1 MTIEK
6 HDLHH
11 EFPGFSDE
19 IRELKMNN
27 AHFAK
32 LFAEY
37 HNCDQEIY
45 RIEQEIE
52 TPSDQYTEKLKLKRL
67 NLKDQLYSYLKKK
80 THNKSYDS

>member
-11 EFPGFSDE
+11 EFPEYGDE
-19 IRELKMNN
+19 IRELKMND

-32 LFAEY
+32 LFIAY
-37 HNCDQEIY
+37 HDCDQEIH

-52 TPSDQYTEKLKLKRL
+52 TPSDEYTEELKIKRL
-67 NLKDQLYSYLKKK
+67 NLKDQLYSYLKKQ
-80 THNKSYDS
+80 SA